1 MTKSRTNNGRRGSVI
16 LEFAL
21 AGIAVLTMLPAT
33 VKLCIGLWNYH
44 TMAYAVHEAA
54 RYAASHGRG
63 CITGTSSC
71 GITVGN
77 IMTNLKT
84 NAIGL
89 SASALSVKLTTDSG
103 ASTVCDP
110 ITACTS
116 STTRWPP
123 TSNMDN
129 LTGKKVT
136 VTANYK
142 FTAGVLMSWTGAG
155 SMDYDTFF
163 FPAQATATII
173 F

>member
-1 MTKSRTNNGRRGSVI
+1 MTHSRSHRRRRGSVI

-33 VKLCIGLWNYH
+33 VRLCIGMWNYH

-77 IMTNLKT
+77 IMTNLTT
-84 NAIGL
+84 NGIGL
-89 SASALSVKLTTDSG
+89 SSSALTVTLTTDSG
-103 ASTVCDP
+103 ATTVCDP
-110 ITACTS
+110 ITVCTS

-123 TSNMDN
+123 SSNMDN

-136 VTANYK
+136 VAATYK
-142 FTAGVLMSWTGAG
+142 FTAGALVSWTGAG
-155 SMDYDTFF
+155 SMNYNTFF